1 MWVFVYKKYRK
12 SALVLIVFVSCRRF
26 PVSLLNLFIAV
37 PLFGFVA
44 IGVTLCAHTSFA
56 ISHICSTSTLST
68 VSNLPN
74 HAVNLQLRIS
84 THSLSI
90 HSTASV
96 NAAARRAR
104 TIRKYNGSGNH
115 TICSTLLFQRYYD
128 ELKPIKHCLT

>member
-1 MWVFVYKKYRK
+1 MYKVYRK
-12 SALVLIVFVSCRRF
+12 SALAHIVFVSCRRY

-56 ISHICSTSTLST
+56 IWHICSTSTPST

-84 THSLSI
+84 TLFL

-115 TICSTLLFQRYYD
+115 TICSTPLFQRYYD